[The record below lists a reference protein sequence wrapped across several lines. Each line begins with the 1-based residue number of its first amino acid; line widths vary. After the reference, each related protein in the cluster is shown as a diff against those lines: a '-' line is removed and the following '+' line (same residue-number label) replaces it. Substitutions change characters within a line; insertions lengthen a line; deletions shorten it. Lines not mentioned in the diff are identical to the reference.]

1 MTMPKQLTAPS
12 VTNARLVTKTS
23 LTNPKKAL
31 ALFMLL
37 WYEGGKPAMLTYGKE
52 QAPSKDGGIIDDRIV
67 SQVRSFAAG
76 HAIDLSAA
84 DVEGSLANNP
94 LLISQIES
102 LNAAFELIW
111 HLGRFTFTVPGRALG
126 AERTGGQRYRKRI
139 DFTCNMDLI
148 ALVADGREDDLAG
161 VLLSWLT
168 NGGVALD
175 AAMEERLL
183 STLAT
188 FAETSYYKTS
198 KGDAGRVYAPSGVY
212 DAILESADVV
222 GLVDDGAEA
231 QGPTR
236 IFKTILKDGLNPNL
250 VESGG
255 NAARNPDV
263 AADVLR
269 EYSGRAKTTIS
280 LSRIEVDEKEIG
292 GSEVIANETDGS
304 SEELLNLIYFG
315 APGTGKSYQ
324 LARKAEECFED
335 SNVRRVTFHPDY
347 TYAQFVGCYKPY
359 SGINDEGKHEVYYKY
374 TFGPFLETYVDAL
387 QHPENSYLLV
397 IEEINRANPAAVFG
411 DVFQLLDRKADGTSE
426 YPVRVSQDMGE
437 ELYLQLGYTRYDE
450 QKYDGFTDSEQQ
462 KERIETIALPANM
475 FIWATMNS
483 ADQGVFPM
491 DTAFKRRWDFRYMG
505 IDEGS
510 DVIKGYRVPVG
521 GRNRYVSWDALR
533 TGINK
538 VLLSNKV
545 NEDKLLGPF
554 FIAPSIL
561 ADAAEFGRVFK
572 NKVLLYLFEDAAKTK
587 KGKVFTL
594 GATATYSEICKDF
607 DERGEGMFQNFET
620 LTSYEPDT
628 KIDGEGQEGVTG
640 EDEV

>member
-1 MTMPKQLTAPS
+1 MTMPKQLVAPGI
-12 VTNARLVTKTS
+12 TNARLVTKTS
-23 LTNPKKAL
+23 LTNPNKAL

-37 WYEGGKPAMLTYGKE
+37 WYEGGKPAMLAYGKE
-52 QAPSKDGGIIDDRIV
+52 QATNKEGGIVDGRIV
-67 SQVRSFAAG
+67 SQVRSFAENYS
-76 HAIDLSAA
+76 IDLTAV
-84 DVEGSLANNP
+84 DVDGALTNNP
-94 LLISQIES
+94 LLIAQIEA

-111 HLGRFTFTVPGRALG
+111 HLGRFTFTVPGRHLAS
-126 AERTGGQRYRKRI
+126 ERQGGKRYRKRI

-148 ALVADGREDDLAG
+148 ALIADGREDAFAA

-168 NGGVALD
+168 DGAVALD
-175 AAMEERLL
+175 AVMERRLL
-183 STLAT
+183 SALTT

-212 DAILESADVV
+212 DAILESADAVE
-222 GLVDDGAEA
+222 LVDEGAEP

-255 NAARNPDV
+255 NATRNPDV
-263 AADVLR
+263 SADALR

-280 LSRIEVDEKEIG
+280 LSRIEVDEKEI
-292 GSEVIANETDGS
+292 SRDDVTEKEFDVS
-304 SEELLNLIYFG
+304 FEEPHNLIYFG

-324 LARKAEECFED
+324 LACKAKEHFED
-335 SNVRRVTFHPDY
+335 ANVRRVTFHPDY

-359 SGINDEGKHEVYYKY
+359 SGINEEGRHEVYYKY

-387 QHPENSYLLV
+387 KHPDNSYLLV

-411 DVFQLLDRKADGTSE
+411 DVFQLLDRKGDGTSE

-437 ELYLQLGYTRYDE
+437 ELYRQLSYAPNDDLTYG
-450 QKYDGFTDSEQQ
+450 GFSEG
-462 KERIETIALPANM
+462 ERKKGRVETIALPANM

-491 DTAFKRRWDFRYMG
+491 DTAFKRRWDFRYMD
-505 IDEGS
+505 INEGS
-510 DVIKGYRVPVG
+510 DVIKGYHVPVG

-533 TGINK
+533 TGINN

-554 FIAPSIL
+554 FIAPPVL
-561 ADAAEFGRVFK
+561 ANPDQFGNVFK
-572 NKVLLYLFEDAAKTK
+572 NKVLLYLYEDAAKTK

-594 GATATYSEICKDF
+594 GATATYSDICKDF
-607 DERGEGMFQNFET
+607 DEHGEGMFQNFET
-620 LTSYEPDT
+620 LTSYDLGTEA
-628 KIDGEGQEGVTG
+628 DGEGQEGAAG

>member
-37 WYEGGKPAMLTYGKE
+37 WYEGGKPAMLT
-52 QAPSKDGGIIDDRIV
+52 
-67 SQVRSFAAG
+67 G

-292 GSEVIANETDGS
+292 GSDVIANETDGS
-304 SEELLNLIYFG
+304 SEEHSTSFTLVR
-315 APGTGKSYQ
+315 Q
-324 LARKAEECFED
+324 ARA
-335 SNVRRVTFHPDY
+335 SPTSSHVRLR
-347 TYAQFVGCYKPY
+347 
-359 SGINDEGKHEVYYKY
+359 S
-374 TFGPFLETYVDAL
+374 
-387 QHPENSYLLV
+387 
-397 IEEINRANPAAVFG
+397 
-411 DVFQLLDRKADGTSE
+411 
-426 YPVRVSQDMGE
+426 
-437 ELYLQLGYTRYDE
+437 
-450 QKYDGFTDSEQQ
+450 
-462 KERIETIALPANM
+462 
-475 FIWATMNS
+475 
-483 ADQGVFPM
+483 
-491 DTAFKRRWDFRYMG
+491 
-505 IDEGS
+505 
-510 DVIKGYRVPVG
+510 
-521 GRNRYVSWDALR
+521 ALR
-533 TGINK
+533 IRT
-538 VLLSNKV
+538 S
-545 NEDKLLGPF
+545 
-554 FIAPSIL
+554 
-561 ADAAEFGRVFK
+561 
-572 NKVLLYLFEDAAKTK
+572 
-587 KGKVFTL
+587 
-594 GATATYSEICKDF
+594 GA
-607 DERGEGMFQNFET
+607 
-620 LTSYEPDT
+620 
-628 KIDGEGQEGVTG
+628 
-640 EDEV
+640 